1 MNIKKAIERVPGGMM
16 VVPLVI
22 GAVINTFAPQALEIG
37 GFTTAL
43 FKNGAAPLI
52 GAFLLCMGAGISVKA
67 APQALLQGGT
77 ITLTKLLVAIGIG
90 LGVEHLFGAEGIF
103 GLSGVAIIAA
113 MSNSNGGLYAALVGE
128 FGNERDVGAIS
139 ILSLNDGPFFT
150 MIALGAAGMANIPIM
165 ALVAVLVPLV
175 VGMIL
180 GNLDPHMR
188 DFLTKGGPLLI
199 PFFAF
204 ALGAGIN
211 LEMLLQ
217 GGLAGILLGVL
228 TTFVGGFFNIRADRL
243 VGGTGIAG
251 AAASSTAGN
260 AVATPL
266 AIAQA
271 DPSLAEVAADCRLGD
286 HHGNPDAS
294 VDLLGCEK
302 TGASGF
308 FGEKRMKMMVI
319 ADDFTGSNDTGVQ
332 LAKKGART
340 EVMLSASQKPSRR
353 ADVLVINTESRAM
366 PADQAAS
373 AVYAAL
379 SPWCETSPAP
389 LVYKKIDS
397 TFRGNIGAEVTA
409 AMRASQRKLA
419 VIAAAIPAAGRTTL
433 EGKCLVNGVPL
444 LETEFASDPKT
455 PIVSSRIAEVV
466 ALQSEIPVYEVFL
479 QDVRRGG
486 LSALLTA
493 YAAEGEGIIVVDAVE
508 ERDLTLIA
516 QAACEQPS
524 MPLLVGAAGLANA
537 LPVELFMQDRQRL
550 PVLVVAGSMSEATR
564 RQVDNALC
572 RGRAEV
578 VDIDAARMVSDSA
591 EQEIAS
597 VVEQACALLSQH
609 RHTILRTSRRAEDRQ
624 LIDALCEKSAM
635 SRQQLGER
643 LSQRLGVVTLN
654 IIEQARIGGLFLTG
668 GDIATAV
675 AGALGAEGYRIQS
688 EVAPCI
694 PCGTFVNSEIDD
706 LPVITKAGGFG
717 SDSTLCDALY
727 YIEEMYCGD

>member
-1 MNIKKAIERVPGGMM
+1 
-16 VVPLVI
+16 
-22 GAVINTFAPQALEIG
+22 
-37 GFTTAL
+37 
-43 FKNGAAPLI
+43 
-52 GAFLLCMGAGISVKA
+52 
-67 APQALLQGGT
+67 
-77 ITLTKLLVAIGIG
+77 
-90 LGVEHLFGAEGIF
+90 
-103 GLSGVAIIAA
+103 
-113 MSNSNGGLYAALVGE
+113 
-128 FGNERDVGAIS
+128 
-139 ILSLNDGPFFT
+139 
-150 MIALGAAGMANIPIM
+150 
-165 ALVAVLVPLV
+165 
-175 VGMIL
+175 
-180 GNLDPHMR
+180 
-188 DFLTKGGPLLI
+188 
-199 PFFAF
+199 
-204 ALGAGIN
+204 
-211 LEMLLQ
+211 
-217 GGLAGILLGVL
+217 
-228 TTFVGGFFNIRADRL
+228 
-243 VGGTGIAG
+243 
-251 AAASSTAGN
+251 
-260 AVATPL
+260 
-266 AIAQA
+266 
-271 DPSLAEVAADCRLGD
+271 
-286 HHGNPDAS
+286 
-294 VDLLGCEK
+294 
-302 TGASGF
+302 
-308 FGEKRMKMMVI
+308 MKMIVI

-455 PIVSSRIAEVV
+455 PIVSSRIAEIV

-578 VDIDAARMVSDSA
+578 VDIDAARMVSDRA

-654 IIEQARIGGLFLTG
+654 IIGQARIGGLFLTG
-668 GDIATAV
+668 GDIATAPLNKEALHLAGHNYPGHTELLATLTHSRDYAMVLYTDKLKVIHVSTHIALRKFLDTLSTARVETVIGITDTFLKRVGYVKPRIAV
-675 AGALGAEGYRIQS
+675 AGVNPHAGENGLFGDEETRILTPAITDTRAKGMDVYGPCPPDTVFLQAYEGQYDMVVAMYHDQGHIPLKLLGFYDGVNITAGLPFIRTSADHGTAFDIAWTGKAKS
-688 EVAPCI
+688 ESMAVSIKLAMQ
-694 PCGTFVNSEIDD
+694 
-706 LPVITKAGGFG
+706 LA
-717 SDSTLCDALY
+717 
-727 YIEEMYCGD
+727 

>member
-1 MNIKKAIERVPGGMM
+1 
-16 VVPLVI
+16 
-22 GAVINTFAPQALEIG
+22 
-37 GFTTAL
+37 
-43 FKNGAAPLI
+43 
-52 GAFLLCMGAGISVKA
+52 MGCK
-67 APQALLQGGT
+67 
-77 ITLTKLLVAIGIG
+77 
-90 LGVEHLFGAEGIF
+90 
-103 GLSGVAIIAA
+103 
-113 MSNSNGGLYAALVGE
+113 
-128 FGNERDVGAIS
+128 
-139 ILSLNDGPFFT
+139 
-150 MIALGAAGMANIPIM
+150 
-165 ALVAVLVPLV
+165 
-175 VGMIL
+175 
-180 GNLDPHMR
+180 
-188 DFLTKGGPLLI
+188 
-199 PFFAF
+199 
-204 ALGAGIN
+204 
-211 LEMLLQ
+211 
-217 GGLAGILLGVL
+217 
-228 TTFVGGFFNIRADRL
+228 
-243 VGGTGIAG
+243 
-251 AAASSTAGN
+251 
-260 AVATPL
+260 
-266 AIAQA
+266 
-271 DPSLAEVAADCRLGD
+271 
-286 HHGNPDAS
+286 
-294 VDLLGCEK
+294 K

-455 PIVSSRIAEVV
+455 PIVSSRIAEIV

-635 SRQQLGER
+635 SRQQLGE
-643 LSQRLGVVTLN
+643 
-654 IIEQARIGGLFLTG
+654 
-668 GDIATAV
+668 
-675 AGALGAEGYRIQS
+675 
-688 EVAPCI
+688 
-694 PCGTFVNSEIDD
+694 
-706 LPVITKAGGFG
+706 
-717 SDSTLCDALY
+717 
-727 YIEEMYCGD
+727 

>member
-1 MNIKKAIERVPGGMM
+1 
-16 VVPLVI
+16 
-22 GAVINTFAPQALEIG
+22 
-37 GFTTAL
+37 
-43 FKNGAAPLI
+43 
-52 GAFLLCMGAGISVKA
+52 
-67 APQALLQGGT
+67 
-77 ITLTKLLVAIGIG
+77 
-90 LGVEHLFGAEGIF
+90 
-103 GLSGVAIIAA
+103 
-113 MSNSNGGLYAALVGE
+113 
-128 FGNERDVGAIS
+128 
-139 ILSLNDGPFFT
+139 
-150 MIALGAAGMANIPIM
+150 
-165 ALVAVLVPLV
+165 
-175 VGMIL
+175 
-180 GNLDPHMR
+180 
-188 DFLTKGGPLLI
+188 
-199 PFFAF
+199 
-204 ALGAGIN
+204 
-211 LEMLLQ
+211 
-217 GGLAGILLGVL
+217 
-228 TTFVGGFFNIRADRL
+228 
-243 VGGTGIAG
+243 
-251 AAASSTAGN
+251 
-260 AVATPL
+260 
-266 AIAQA
+266 
-271 DPSLAEVAADCRLGD
+271 
-286 HHGNPDAS
+286 
-294 VDLLGCEK
+294 
-302 TGASGF
+302 
-308 FGEKRMKMMVI
+308 MKMMVI

-366 PADQAAS
+366 SADQAAS

-419 VIAAAIPAAGRTTL
+419 VIAAAIPAAGRTTR

-455 PIVSSRIAEVV
+455 PIVSSRIAEIV

-479 QDVRRGG
+479 QDVRHGG

-609 RHTILRTSRRAEDRQ
+609 RHTILRTSR
-624 LIDALCEKSAM
+624 
-635 SRQQLGER
+635 QQLGER